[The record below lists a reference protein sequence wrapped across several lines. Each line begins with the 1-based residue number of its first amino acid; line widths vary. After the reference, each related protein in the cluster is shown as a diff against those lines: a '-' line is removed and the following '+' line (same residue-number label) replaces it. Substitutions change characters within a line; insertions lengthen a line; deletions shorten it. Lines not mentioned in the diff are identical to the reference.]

1 MFASNL
7 SGNTSPPLPVGARP
21 TPVVYQTELRPTV
34 QGRFP
39 DGRVME
45 GPRGTPLEA
54 FILAAKLPD
63 EPRVVASL
71 MNGRLRELCFPLQED
86 ADLVP
91 VTTATNDGA
100 RIYRRSLSFLM
111 IVAAAEVLPGQVITI
126 LHSMP
131 FGGYYCERDNG
142 HRLTDDELSALKRRM
157 RELVEADLP
166 IDNVRL
172 PLDEALAFFREQ
184 GDLEKAD
191 LFARRRKDYLTL
203 YELNGIRDYFH
214 GFMVPR
220 TRYLDLFDLCHYN
233 NGFILHFP
241 RRSWPGVLQP
251 FEDEPRLAQIFQ
263 TYKDWLTIMGVGN
276 VTALNQAI
284 ANGRSREVILVAE
297 ALHERQL
304 ASIARA
310 IANRQPAVRL
320 VAVSGPT
327 SAGKTTFAKR
337 LALQV
342 MAQGIYPVIISLDD
356 YFVNREDTP
365 RDPYGNFDFEA
376 LEAVDIALFQADMRR
391 LMGGEEVVLPRYN
404 FKTGLREQ
412 GAPLRIGQDHV
423 ILVEGIHGLNPR
435 LTANLPPSAMFRV
448 FISAFTQL
456 NLDRHNRVPTTDT
469 RLLRRIVRDAAHRG
483 YSASQTIGRW
493 SSVRRGEKNH
503 IFPYQ
508 NSADVFFN
516 SALVY
521 ELSALKLLA
530 EPLLLQVEAGTME
543 RLEANRLMAFLQW
556 FEPMS
561 PGDLQYIAS
570 DSILREFIG
579 GSLLETFHP
588 SHWYA
593 TEAGRRRIS

>member
-1 MFASNL
+1 MTAKPF
-7 SGNTSPPLPVGARP
+7 
-21 TPVVYQTELRPTV
+21 VYQTRLRPTI
-34 QGRFP
+34 QARFP
-39 DGRVME
+39 DGQVIE
-45 GPRGTPLEA
+45 GPRGTEIEE
-54 FILAAKLPD
+54 FVQAAD
-63 EPRVVASL
+63 CSQGGHIVGAL

-91 VTTATNDGA
+91 LSTGTNDGA

-111 IVAAAEVLPGQVITI
+111 IVAAAETLPGQVITI
-126 LHSMP
+126 HHSMP
-131 FGGYYCERDNG
+131 FGGYYCERGDG
-142 HRLTDDELSALKRRM
+142 QRLTDEELAALKQRM

-184 GDLEKAD
+184 GDFEKAD
-191 LFARRRKDYLTL
+191 LFAYRRKDYLTL

-220 TRYLDLFDLCHYN
+220 TRYLNLFDLCHYN

-241 RRSWPGVLQP
+241 RRSWPNVLQP

-263 TYKDWLTIMGVGN
+263 TYKDWLTIMGVEN
-276 VTALNQAI
+276 VTALNKAI
-284 ANGRSREVILVAE
+284 ANGRTREVILVAE

-310 IANRQPAVRL
+310 IANRQPAVKL

-342 MAQGIYPVIISLDD
+342 MAQGIYPVIIGLDD

-365 RDPYGNFDFEA
+365 RDEHGNLDFEA
-376 LEAVDIALFQADMRR
+376 FEAVDVALFQSDMRR
-391 LMGGEEVVLPRYN
+391 LMAGEEVVMPRFN
-404 FKTGLREQ
+404 FVTGRREE
-412 GAPLRIGQDHV
+412 GIPLHIGKDHI

-435 LTANLPPSAMFRV
+435 LTAELPPSSTYRV

-483 YSASQTIGRW
+483 YSATQTIGRW
-493 SSVRRGEKNH
+493 NSVRRGEKNH
-503 IFPYQ
+503 IFPFQ

-530 EPLLLQVEAGTME
+530 EPLLLQVEAGTPE

-556 FEPMS
+556 FEPLKQS
-561 PGDLQYIAS
+561 DLPIIAN

-579 GSLLETFHP
+579 GSMLQTFHP

-593 TEAGRRRIS
+593 TSRGQ

>member
-1 MFASNL
+1 M
-7 SGNTSPPLPVGARP
+7 TEI
-21 TPVVYQTELRPTV
+21 PVVYRTDLRPTV
-34 QGRFP
+34 QGRFA
-39 DGRVME
+39 DGRVFE
-45 GPRGTPLEA
+45 GLRGTPLEE
-54 FILAAKLPD
+54 FIVVAELPKD
-63 EPRVVASL
+63 ERVVATL

-91 VTTATNDGA
+91 ITTATNDGS

-111 IVAAAEVLPGQVITI
+111 IAAAAEVLPDQVITI

-142 HRLTDDELSALKRRM
+142 IRLTDDELSALHQRM

-166 IDNVRL
+166 IENVRL

-184 GDLEKAD
+184 GDQEKAD

-203 YELNGIRDYFH
+203 YELNGVRDYFH
-214 GFMVPR
+214 GFMVSR
-220 TRYLDLFDLCHYN
+220 TRYLDLFALCHYN
-233 NGFILHFP
+233 NGFILQFP
-241 RRSWPGVLQP
+241 RRSWPNVLQP

-263 TYKDWLTIMGVGN
+263 TYKDWLTIMGVGS
-276 VTALNQAI
+276 VTALNEAI
-284 ANGRSREVILVAE
+284 ASGRSREVILVAE

-310 IANRQPAVRL
+310 IANRQPSSRL

-365 RDPYGNFDFEA
+365 RDALGNYDFET
-376 LEAVDIALFQADMRR
+376 LEAVDIVLFQDHMRR
-391 LMGGEEVVLPRYN
+391 LMIGEEVVLPRYN
-404 FKTGLREQ
+404 FKTGLREE
-412 GAPLRIGQDHV
+412 GAPLQIGKDHV

-435 LTANLPPSAMFRV
+435 LTASLPPSSTFRV

-456 NLDRHNRVPTTDT
+456 NLDKHNRVPTTDT
-469 RLLRRIVRDAAHRG
+469 RLLRRIVRDASHRG
-483 YSASQTIGRW
+483 YTAAQTIARW
-493 SSVRRGEKNH
+493 NSVRRGEKNH

-530 EPLLLQVEAGTME
+530 EPLLLQVESGTME
-543 RLEANRLMAFLQW
+543 RLESNRLMAFLQW
-556 FEPMS
+556 FEPM
-561 PGDLQYIAS
+561 PLADLQSVAS

-579 GSLLETFHP
+579 GSILESFQP

-593 TEAGRRRIS
+593 TEQGRKRIS

>member
-1 MFASNL
+1 MASGL
-7 SGNTSPPLPVGARP
+7 SSHPYPIEMKPVSI
-21 TPVVYQTELRPTV
+21 VYPTELRPTI
-34 QGRFP
+34 QARFS
-39 DGRVME
+39 DGHVLE
-45 GPRGTPLEA
+45 GPRGTPLEQ
-54 FILAAKLPD
+54 FILAADLPAD
-63 EPRVVASL
+63 QHVVATL

-86 ADLVP
+86 ADLIP
-91 VTTATNDGA
+91 VTTATNDGS

-111 IVAAAEVLPGQVITI
+111 IAAAAEVLPNQVITI

-131 FGGYYCERDNG
+131 FGGYYCERDDG
-142 HRLTDDELSALKRRM
+142 RRLSDEELAALHRRM
-157 RELVEADLP
+157 SELVAADLP
-166 IDNVRL
+166 IDNIRL
-172 PLDEALAFFREQ
+172 PLDEALAFFRAQ

-203 YELNGIRDYFH
+203 YELNGVRDYFH

-220 TRYLDLFDLCHYN
+220 TSYLKLFDLCHYN
-233 NGFILHFP
+233 SGFILHFP
-241 RRSWPGVLQP
+241 RRSWPNVLQP

-276 VTALNQAI
+276 VTVLNEAI
-284 ANGRSREVILVAE
+284 ASGRAREVIMVAE

-304 ASIARA
+304 ASIARS
-310 IANRQPAVRL
+310 IAQRQPATKL

-356 YFVNREDTP
+356 YFVNRDDTP
-365 RDPYGNFDFEA
+365 RDANGAFDFEA
-376 LEAVDIALFQADMRR
+376 LEAVDVVLFQDQMRR
-391 LMGGEEVVLPRYN
+391 LMAGEEVLLPRYN
-404 FKTGLREQ
+404 FKTGLREE
-412 GAPLRIGQDHV
+412 GGPLQIGKDHV
-423 ILVEGIHGLNPR
+423 MLVEGIHGLNPR
-435 LTANLPPSAMFRV
+435 LTANLPPSATFRI

-483 YSASQTIGRW
+483 YSAAQTIGRW
-493 SSVRRGEKNH
+493 NSVRRGEKNY
-503 IFPYQ
+503 IFPHQ

-530 EPLLLQVEAGTME
+530 EPLLLQVESGTPE

-556 FEPMS
+556 FEPMT
-561 PGDLQYIAS
+561 PADLQFIAN

-579 GSLLETFHP
+579 GSLLETFQP

-593 TEAGRRRIS
+593 TSRARSRIS